1 MPKPHI
7 YVDTTIPSAYHTNRT
22 DPGAVERRSQTRQWW
37 NFARQ
42 DSELRISRAVLK
54 ELSRGR
60 AEEVVMRLA
69 LVDGLKVLRSSA
81 AIELTARTYIRHKLM
96 PQDPEG
102 DALHLAL
109 ASHHRCG
116 ALVTWNYHH
125 LANPNK
131 LDRIIALNEELGLF
145 VPRICTPKDLLEGDH
160 E

>member
-1 MPKPHI
+1 MPKPRI
-7 YVDTTIPSAYHTNRT
+7 YLDTTIPSAYHTNRT
-22 DPGAVERRSQTRQWW
+22 DPGAVKRRAHTRRWW
-37 NFARQ
+37 NLTLQ
-42 DSELRISRAVLK
+42 GSELLVSRAVRK

-60 AEEVVMRLA
+60 PEEVVLRLA
-69 LVDGLKVLRSSA
+69 LIEDLKVLRSSA
-81 AIELTARTYIRHKLM
+81 VIASTAHTYIRHKLM
-96 PQDPEG
+96 PQDPKG

-109 ASHHRCG
+109 ASHHRCN

-131 LDRIIALNEELGLF
+131 LDRIRALNEELGLF

>member
-1 MPKPHI
+1 
-7 YVDTTIPSAYHTNRT
+7 VR
-22 DPGAVERRSQTRQWW
+22 
-37 NFARQ
+37 
-42 DSELRISRAVLK
+42 
-54 ELSRGR
+54 
-60 AEEVVMRLA
+60 RLA
-69 LVDGLKVLRSSA
+69 LVDDLTVLRSGA
-81 AIELTARTYIRHKLM
+81 AIALTADMYIRHKLM

-109 ASHHRCG
+109 ASHHRCE

-131 LDRIIALNEELGLF
+131 LDRIRTLNEGTGLF